1 MSMKTVSVKCL
12 TALLL
17 IAAMLLSVVGLTACA
32 NMTKDKIDR
41 MTNEEL
47 VSAIEKS
54 VSEKKKDLNFNV
66 VAVGF
71 QNEKYMLLFLDE
83 KSGTNIVYDLT
94 QADYDAIMQ
103 SAGELAEELGD
114 ELMAFSPDGTS
125 AAFFPDTLRDDRM
138 KPINQILCQY
148 LLNEKSY
155 EIEPE
160 YQAPSEPTGRD
171 LRSIDAEI
179 RSMGEPIPD
188 FGDPDRWKNYQT
200 GAVAILEIPE
210 YEDDS
215 NTATDN
221 EDESTTGFNIPQTQ
235 MFILFIDDPYASE
248 YYGGLRFLDEQ
259 TLAELYDAI
268 ENHLPDS
275 RILKLEQGFNG
286 QGYLLDA
293 GIFEDPSMEDLYSI
307 ILRPEGF
314 LRPCH
319 SPTPFIQ

>member
-1 MSMKTVSVKCL
+1 MSMKTVSGKCL

-54 VSEKKKDLNFNV
+54 VSEKKKDMNFNV

-83 KSGTNIVYDLT
+83 KSGSNIVYDLT
-94 QADYDAIMQ
+94 QADYDAILQ

-125 AAFFPDTLRDDRM
+125 AAFFPETLRDDRM

-171 LRSIDAEI
+171 LQSIDAEI
-179 RSMGEPIPD
+179 RSTG
-188 FGDPDRWKNYQT
+188 DRWKNYQT

-210 YEDDS
+210 NEDDS

-221 EDESTTGFNIPQTQ
+221 EDESATGFNIPQTH
-235 MFILFIDDPYASE
+235 MYIAFIDDPYASE
-248 YYGGLRFLDEQ
+248 YYGGLRFIDEQ
-259 TLAELYDAI
+259 TLAELYVAI

-275 RILKLEQGFNG
+275 RIVKLEQGFNG
-286 QGYLLDA
+286 QGSEGYLLDV

-307 ILRPEGF
+307 LLRPEGF
-314 LRPCH
+314 IYPFY
-319 SPTPFIQ
+319 SQTPFIQ